1 MNMFSYF
8 YCLCAG
14 YMGLTLTIK
23 RGVPHCGRCGRIVRE
38 WFCHVEEIRKELEK
52 IEVFR
57 K

>member
-1 MNMFSYF
+1 
-8 YCLCAG
+8 
-14 YMGLTLTIK
+14 MGLTLTIK